1 MGRDLDGAET
11 YRISELAELAG
22 VTKRTVDYYTNLGL
36 LKPDRSCSN
45 YRYYDTLALNRLKFI
60 VACKSSDLLSDIKD
74 RLENQFPSSALP
86 DDIGNLASEID
97 HMNQNISV
105 ILNRF
110 EKLEPE
116 ERAQLKKAGSRKAC
130 SASII
135 YAAVKLNHYLTNRRC
150 YLHLPKRSEGSNW
163 TL

>member
-60 VACKSSDLLSDIKD
+60 VACKKQRLALSDIKD

-116 ERAQLKKAGSRKAC
+116 ERAQLKKGWLLKKL
-130 SASII
+130 
-135 YAAVKLNHYLTNRRC
+135 AVLQSFML
-150 YLHLPKRSEGSNW
+150 LLS
-163 TL
+163 

>member
-60 VACKSSDLLSDIKD
+60 VACKKRRLALSDIKD

-116 ERAQLKKAGSRKAC
+116 ERAQLKKGWLLKSLQC
-130 SASII
+130 F
-135 YAAVKLNHYLTNRRC
+135 NHLS
-150 YLHLPKRSEGSNW
+150 LLLS
-163 TL
+163 